1 MFSRVTANM
10 SVKYCCRV
18 AVQIEG
24 KAEAWTRWGSKGWCS
39 ASHDQTNMYF
49 CFQISFLQLS
59 FSWCYFK
66 DVKLSWCKLTP
77 TKNGEA
83 GLTQLPKGGSGEQ
96 SNCFQWLV
104 FLVIYST
111 GKGHSP
117 MSYQIF
123 LFAIYLKMSSASVA
137 WHPEIGGG
145 ARGDPAVR
153 GFGQGQ

>member
-1 MFSRVTANM
+1 M

-24 KAEAWTRWGSKGWCS
+24 KAEAWTRWGSKGWWS
-39 ASHDQTNMYF
+39 ASHDQTNTYF
-49 CFQISFLQLS
+49 CFQISFLPFS
-59 FSWCYFK
+59 FSWCYFNN
-66 DVKLSWCKLTP
+66 VKLSWCKLTP

-83 GLTQLPKGGSGEQ
+83 GLTQLPKGGSDEQ

-123 LFAIYLKMSSASVA
+123 LFAIYLKLSSACVT
-137 WHPEIGGG
+137 WHPEIATVW

-153 GFGQGQ
+153 KRGFGRGE